1 MPQHRFEIVGRAFD
15 RFTWRLVEPR
25 GSRRLVLARTDQDYS
40 TLQKVE
46 EAIAEFQ
53 VIVKDAKVVN
63 TTLPGET
70 PVQRLP
76 TRFKFEDV
84 APLVVEKSPDEDDE
98 LAEGPPAPTRKEPD
112 QPAAAQA
119 AQAAAAQA
127 AAAQAAAA
135 QAAAA
140 QAAAAQAAQAAQPAQ
155 PAQAAQAAADQPAAD
170 QPAADQPAADQPAAD
185 QPAADQAARSTRR
198 PRQRVETKASA
209 TTRERTAP
217 SSGSRRKKT

>member
-76 TRFKFEDV
+76 TRFKFVEDV

-119 AQAAAAQA
+119 AQAAADQA
-127 AAAQAAAA
+127 AAAQAAAD
-135 QAAAA
+135 QA
-140 QAAAAQAAQAAQPAQ
+140 
-155 PAQAAQAAADQPAAD
+155 AQAAQAAADQA
-170 QPAADQPAADQPAAD
+170 
-185 QPAADQAARSTRR
+185 AADQAAAAAQPARSTRR
-198 PRQRVETKASA
+198 SRQRVGTKASA

>member
-1 MPQHRFEIVGRAFD
+1 MPQHRFEIVGRALD

-70 PVQRLP
+70 SVHRLP
-76 TRFKFEDV
+76 TSFKFVKGV
-84 APLVVEKSPDEDDE
+84 ASLVVEKSPDEDDE
-98 LAEGPPAPTRKEPD
+98 LAESPAAAQAAQAAKPAADQPAAAQAAKPAAD

-119 AQAAAAQA
+119 AQAAK
-127 AAAQAAAA
+127 
-135 QAAAA
+135 
-140 QAAAAQAAQAAQPAQ
+140 
-155 PAQAAQAAADQPAAD
+155 PAAD
-170 QPAADQPAADQPAAD
+170 QPAAAQAAKPAADQPA
-185 QPAADQAARSTRR
+185 QSTRR
-198 PRQRVETKASA
+198 SRPRGGTKASD

-217 SSGSRRKKT
+217 SSGSRRKT